1 MLKSVSLMLSYKTS
15 YPARTLQNPVS
26 LTVLAIISRTQRL
39 STGLNS
45 IRNSS
50 VCTFQTLPFQ
60 SFLPIDKFISLTH
73 VSFNNKHNLSIS
85 SLSAVLFLSSYRTPV
100 FLLFLFPN
108 CCIIVYWDQPQFS
121 HLPTPLI
128 LPFFLPLSCFLLP
141 PNIFFLL
148 SSRIQTH
155 IFDLHTHTHTHTC
168 PRTRAHT
175 HVYLCLCLYKLVCT
189 HTFNVTLSL
198 FVMFKCLCVYS
209 FQFCLVFSLPS
220 SCISKSINRYL

>member
-141 PNIFFLL
+141 PNISQFFPYPN
-148 SSRIQTH
+148 TY
-155 IFDLHTHTHTHTC
+155 F
-168 PRTRAHT
+168 
-175 HVYLCLCLYKLVCT
+175 
-189 HTFNVTLSL
+189 
-198 FVMFKCLCVYS
+198 
-209 FQFCLVFSLPS
+209 
-220 SCISKSINRYL
+220 